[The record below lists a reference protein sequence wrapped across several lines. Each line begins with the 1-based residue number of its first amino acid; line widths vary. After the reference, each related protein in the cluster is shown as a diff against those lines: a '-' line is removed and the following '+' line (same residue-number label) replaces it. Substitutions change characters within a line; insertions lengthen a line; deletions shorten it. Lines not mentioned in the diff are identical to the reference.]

1 MTSFTKEQEK
11 AIYDS
16 NIDILVSASAGSGKT
31 TVLVERVIE
40 KILHHQSI
48 ENLLIIT
55 FTKAAASEMKL
66 RIKNAIK
73 NKIKEQPDNLF
84 LKQQLAKVD
93 IANISTIDSF
103 CLEVIRKFYY
113 VINLDPN
120 FSIMTDDTQLSL
132 LKEKALL
139 NTEKYF
145 FENKDQEFIDFYNN
159 FAGDR
164 EVEAARSMLLELY
177 YVTLAQP
184 NYEAFLK
191 RLDFFYQIDINKNDI
206 ISSNLWQEKIKP
218 LLLTNL
224 QNIIN
229 KISQYIAEAEHNFN
243 DLNKLIE
250 QLNLFMKSL
259 NYLLAGIEQNL
270 NYDEIRSRF
279 SNCKFVGRLRRS
291 SNWDESSTN
300 LYQEISEFKAKCQ
313 DQLKKLFASFFITDE
328 KEQLELLAKAQK
340 LVKTISKVEL
350 TFINEFGKLKRKN
363 NIIDFNDMEQFA
375 YKILT
380 SNSNNSDLARSYY
393 QNKFSEILVDEY
405 QDVNELQEQIIQVIK
420 EKGKNNLFMVGDV
433 KQSIYGFRQAQPHL
447 FLQKYH
453 QFSNEVQSERI
464 ILSDNF
470 RSSKNVTQIVNNI
483 FDALLTENFGGIN
496 YQKEGRL
503 QYGATYYPDDL
514 GTSTEFIFST
524 SNDDKPSITD
534 EEEEVNDLDEINLV
548 ITRIKKLFK
557 DDYQVYDV
565 HSKLKRSIKFS
576 DIAILTRTKSEN
588 LKLFQAFAN
597 AKLPLFVSDIQ
608 NYFKAFELVI
618 ITNYLKI
625 IDNPQQDIPL
635 VSVMR
640 SPLYGFTEPEFAKI
654 RIASRSTSFYDAI
667 INYIQTSDDELSIKC
682 NNFINELSHFR
693 NFSIDHRISELICDI
708 FQNTHIIELVSGM
721 VNGPQRR
728 VNLESLYER
737 AQAFETSGFKGLY
750 QFINFIKRMQKNKY
764 DFSQPLSSK
773 DAQDAI
779 KLMTIHGSKGLEF
792 PIVFL
797 IGLNHKYQQADTTN
811 NYVITTKSG
820 LGLTITTADYRIDSL
835 VKSYCNFEK
844 KLQNLEEEIRILY
857 VGLTRAKQKL
867 IMVSTMANENIIPDF
882 QNKLDAHNQ
891 LPFIDKSN
899 AISPMSFLGPEL
911 FAHQVNTLCLSDIDR
926 ELDKED
932 KVHYIQVMQLKS
944 QASVQISNQ
953 SRSDLSGKLL
963 ATVKTLYN
971 FNYPF
976 QAATTTTSYQAVSE
990 IKKAFEYPNDKE
1002 SDNSKLINS
1011 ANKYLMPISDQP
1023 AFLKKANFTGAEI
1036 GTAMHLL
1043 LQYYDYT
1050 IEYSP
1055 TNVDDLIENLVLQNK
1070 LNPDII
1076 PHLSKHDINWFVTSN
1091 FAKAFWEKSDN
1102 LYREIEFSSLI
1113 SANNLFHNFNDV
1125 NDKILVH
1132 GTIDGY
1138 FIDDDGIILFDYKT
1152 DFVDRSNLELAIN
1165 NLKKKYAGQLSLYA
1179 SALNNLSD
1187 KKVKAK
1193 YLILLSINKIV
1204 KVD

>member
-1 MTSFTKEQEK
+1 
-11 AIYDS
+11 
-16 NIDILVSASAGSGKT
+16 
-31 TVLVERVIE
+31 
-40 KILHHQSI
+40 
-48 ENLLIIT
+48 
-55 FTKAAASEMKL
+55 
-66 RIKNAIK
+66 
-73 NKIKEQPDNLF
+73 
-84 LKQQLAKVD
+84 
-93 IANISTIDSF
+93 
-103 CLEVIRKFYY
+103 
-113 VINLDPN
+113 
-120 FSIMTDDTQLSL
+120 
-132 LKEKALL
+132 
-139 NTEKYF
+139 
-145 FENKDQEFIDFYNN
+145 
-159 FAGDR
+159 
-164 EVEAARSMLLELY
+164 
-177 YVTLAQP
+177 
-184 NYEAFLK
+184 
-191 RLDFFYQIDINKNDI
+191 
-206 ISSNLWQEKIKP
+206 
-218 LLLTNL
+218 
-224 QNIIN
+224 
-229 KISQYIAEAEHNFN
+229 
-243 DLNKLIE
+243 
-250 QLNLFMKSL
+250 
-259 NYLLAGIEQNL
+259 
-270 NYDEIRSRF
+270 
-279 SNCKFVGRLRRS
+279 
-291 SNWDESSTN
+291 
-300 LYQEISEFKAKCQ
+300 
-313 DQLKKLFASFFITDE
+313 
-328 KEQLELLAKAQK
+328 
-340 LVKTISKVEL
+340 
-350 TFINEFGKLKRKN
+350 
-363 NIIDFNDMEQFA
+363 
-375 YKILT
+375 
-380 SNSNNSDLARSYY
+380 
-393 QNKFSEILVDEY
+393 
-405 QDVNELQEQIIQVIK
+405 
-420 EKGKNNLFMVGDV
+420 
-433 KQSIYGFRQAQPHL
+433 
-447 FLQKYH
+447 
-453 QFSNEVQSERI
+453 
-464 ILSDNF
+464 
-470 RSSKNVTQIVNNI
+470 
-483 FDALLTENFGGIN
+483 
-496 YQKEGRL
+496 
-503 QYGATYYPDDL
+503 
-514 GTSTEFIFST
+514 
-524 SNDDKPSITD
+524 
-534 EEEEVNDLDEINLV
+534 
-548 ITRIKKLFK
+548 
-557 DDYQVYDV
+557 
-565 HSKLKRSIKFS
+565 
-576 DIAILTRTKSEN
+576 
-588 LKLFQAFAN
+588 
-597 AKLPLFVSDIQ
+597 
-608 NYFKAFELVI
+608 
-618 ITNYLKI
+618 
-625 IDNPQQDIPL
+625 
-635 VSVMR
+635 
-640 SPLYGFTEPEFAKI
+640 
-654 RIASRSTSFYDAI
+654 
-667 INYIQTSDDELSIKC
+667 
-682 NNFINELSHFR
+682 
-693 NFSIDHRISELICDI
+693 
-708 FQNTHIIELVSGM
+708 
-721 VNGPQRR
+721 
-728 VNLESLYER
+728 
-737 AQAFETSGFKGLY
+737 FETSGFKGLY

-820 LGLTITTADYRIDSL
+820 LGLTITTADYRI
-835 VKSYCNFEK
+835 
-844 KLQNLEEEIRILY
+844 LY

-911 FAHQVNTLCLSDIDR
+911 FANQVNTLCLSDIDR

-944 QASVQISNQ
+944 QASVKISNQ
-953 SRSDLSGKLL
+953 SRSDLSDKLL